1 MCFPVPDRKCRTTE
15 FEPNHTD
22 GGCGVGD
29 DEVARRVLEVTWS
42 WKLPGSYL
50 EVLEETM
57 ALRGAVLALIP
68 TRTSLEAHEVPVPA
82 SSTPPGLVSLT
93 PQGPQGYG

>member
-1 MCFPVPDRKCRTTE
+1 MTKSRAGFWKLPGP
-15 FEPNHTD
+15 
-22 GGCGVGD
+22 GSY
-29 DEVARRVLEVTWS
+29 LEVT

-57 ALRGAVLALIP
+57 ALHGAVSALIP